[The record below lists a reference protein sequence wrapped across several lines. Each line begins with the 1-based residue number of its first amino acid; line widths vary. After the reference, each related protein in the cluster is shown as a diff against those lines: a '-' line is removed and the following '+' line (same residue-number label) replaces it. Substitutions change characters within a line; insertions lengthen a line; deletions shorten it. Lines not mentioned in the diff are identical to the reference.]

1 MGIGRLTALF
11 PCHIIEYICHT
22 GERTDWK
29 GRIKDGKIKSI
40 LYRFQKQTG

>member
-11 PCHIIEYICHT
+11 PCHIIEYICRT

-40 LYRFQKQTG
+40 LHRFQK